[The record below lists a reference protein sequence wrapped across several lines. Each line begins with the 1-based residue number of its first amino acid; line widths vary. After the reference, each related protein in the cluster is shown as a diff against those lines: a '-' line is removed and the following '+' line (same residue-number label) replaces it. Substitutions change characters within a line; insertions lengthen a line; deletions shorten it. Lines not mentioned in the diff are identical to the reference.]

1 MEIKEKRTDL
11 YHVALANIV
20 VVDGFNVRTDYGDID
35 ALAENIKENGILR
48 PLEAF
53 KKDGVFHV
61 VDGHRRIAAVKKL
74 AEQGVEILIP
84 IKPEAKGVSP
94 EQRIVNMVISNDS
107 KPLNHVEMADVVI
120 RLQNH
125 GWSDK
130 EISNKLGW
138 PQSQISF
145 LRTLNGASAKVK
157 EYVAGGFI
165 SAVEAVKLIRQNPDD
180 AIAIIELAL
189 EEKLGTTD
197 EGEVKKATEGK
208 KQSVITKKDIDKVV
222 GKHNTLKT
230 FKGMLKDEMMPD
242 KNVDKFNFLKDVVEG
257 RISEE
262 VLYEMFFGLE
272 VDFDQSAAD
281 HEFADVED

>member
-1 MEIKEKRTDL
+1 MNIKEKRTDL
-11 YHVALANIV
+11 YHVPLSSIEIV
-20 VVDGFNVRTDYGDID
+20 EGFNVRTDYGDIET
-35 ALAENIKENGILR
+35 LADNIEKNGIMR
-48 PLEAF
+48 PLEAY
-53 KKDGVFHV
+53 KKDGKFHV
-61 VDGHRRIAAVKKL
+61 VDGHRRISAVKLL
-74 AEQGVEILIP
+74 AERGIELLIP

-165 SAVEAVKLIRQNPDD
+165 SAAEAVKLLRTNPDE

-189 EEKLGTTD
+189 EEKFGDVDTAKSETTGD
-197 EGEVKKATEGK
+197 TK
-208 KQSVITKKDIDKVV
+208 KQSAITKKDIDKVV
-222 GKHNTLKT
+222 GKHNSLKY
-230 FKGMLKDEMMPD
+230 FKKIVKNEIQPD
-242 KNVDKFNFLKDVVEG
+242 MNVELYNTIKNIVEG
-257 RISEE
+257 NLSEDE
-262 VLYEMFFGLE
+262 LYAMFYDPIDIG
-272 VDFDQSAAD
+272 VVAQD
-281 HEFADVED
+281 